1 MLLFLLSA
9 CRPEP
14 APAELEEV
22 CGWIFAHFDEERERD
37 LVGGVENLDDWM
49 VEHEEEIGE
58 EGYEVLQLSDEVPA
72 SLPSDRQH
80 EVDGAVGAAVADPI
94 SHEVLPVATA
104 LLVEDQIQVFE
115 GVYERYDRSFEG
127 DPDCFLDGDCDRVEA
142 ENDFDSQY
150 GGLIDVTTRMH
161 AQYRWVELEQGPAFL
176 QRTWLSGDTEVSV
189 DWASV
194 DEQYF
199 LMVVLPRPDGVLR
212 VQTVWIKARL
222 GEDSAP
228 ESAAL
233 NVMVNSMR
241 SQTEQLQ
248 AWLDR

>member
-1 MLLFLLSA
+1 MLLLALVA

-14 APAELEEV
+14 APAELEEL
-22 CGWIFAHFDEERERD
+22 CGWIYAHFAEERERD
-37 LVGGVENLDDWM
+37 LVAGVENLDAWM
-49 VEHEEEIGE
+49 LEHALEIDE
-58 EGYEVLQLSDEVPA
+58 DGYEVLQLSDEVPD
-72 SLPSDRQH
+72 SLPGEREH
-80 EVDGAVGAAVADPI
+80 AVEGAVGAAVADPI
-94 SHEVLPVATA
+94 THGVLPVATA
-104 LLVEDQIQVFE
+104 LVVEDQVEVFE
-115 GVYERYDRSFEG
+115 GVYERYERVFEG
-127 DPDCFLDGDCDRVEA
+127 DPDCFMDLECEQVGA

-150 GGLIDVTTRMH
+150 GGLIEVSTLMH
-161 AQYRWVELEQGPAFL
+161 AQYRWVQLEDGPAL
-176 QRTWLSGDTEVSV
+176 IQRTWLSGETEVSV

-199 LMVVLPRPDGVLR
+199 LMVALPRPDGALR